1 VNLGSNRWSVKP
13 EIGVSVPARRWTFDG
28 YAGVWFFTGNDAYY
42 PGTSRHRQDPV
53 FAAQGHVSY
62 TFGRRAWVAVN
73 GTWYAGGQT
82 RVNDGPAAEPYRN
95 TRLGATLSIPI
106 TPRQSLKVAYS
117 AGAATRVGA
126 DFRTLTGA
134 WQLVLF

>member
-1 VNLGSNRWSVKP
+1 
-13 EIGVSVPARRWTFDG
+13 
-28 YAGVWFFTGNDAYY
+28 
-42 PGTSRHRQDPV
+42 
-53 FAAQGHVSY
+53 
-62 TFGRRAWVAVN
+62 VAVN

-82 RVNDGPAAEPYRN
+82 EVDGVKAAEPYRN
-95 TRLGATLSIPI
+95 TRLGATLSVPI
-106 TPRQSLKVAYS
+106 GARQSLKVAYS